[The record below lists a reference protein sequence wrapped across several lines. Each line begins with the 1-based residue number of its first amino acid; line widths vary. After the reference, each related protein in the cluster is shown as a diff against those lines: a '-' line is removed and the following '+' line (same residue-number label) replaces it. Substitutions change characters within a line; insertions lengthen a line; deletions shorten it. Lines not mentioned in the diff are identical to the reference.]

1 MLSSSGFFISRFLP
15 SSVAAT
21 SQVPL
26 LVSPCFPH
34 VSMLWISGL
43 RPLSSS
49 LLHSFLGDFIPSH
62 GFTHYLYSYDVWT
75 SISSLN
81 SRLIPN
87 FLLSISIS
95 VFKLTTLNPK
105 LNSFLFYLKLTPP
118 EVFPFS
124 IKSNSILIVTQAKK
138 SQCHR
143 WFLFLSYPHQTH
155 QQMSLALPSRYV
167 QHLITFTAS
176 AATTRAR
183 PPLLP
188 IWFMAPVP
196 EHVGHSA
203 HTLDPTACLNSS
215 TVSNTSHSEH
225 ESDFVSISLGII
237 NITLLLSC
245 LQMPWGEVLCF
256 DPTLT
261 DPRQIC
267 FSTFL

>member
-1 MLSSSGFFISRFLP
+1 MLSSSGFLISRFLP

-75 SISSLN
+75 SISSMN

-105 LNSFLFYLKLTPP
+105 LNSSLFYLKLTPP

-138 SQCHR
+138 ISGSPLISLFIIPASNPSANVVSSTFKIRPAFDHFHCLCCHH
-143 WFLFLSYPHQTH
+143 PGQ
-155 QQMSLALPSRYV
+155 
-167 QHLITFTAS
+167 
-176 AATTRAR
+176 ATTVTH
-183 PPLLP
+183 LN
-188 IWFMAPVP
+188 
-196 EHVGHSA
+196 HGTSA
-203 HTLDPTACLNSS
+203 WTCGSLCSHTWPYSLSQQFHCL
-215 TVSNTSHSEH
+215 
-225 ESDFVSISLGII
+225 
-237 NITLLLSC
+237 
-245 LQMPWGEVLCF
+245 
-256 DPTLT
+256 
-261 DPRQIC
+261 
-267 FSTFL
+267 